1 MIRKALLCAG
11 AIALVAAPAAAL
23 AGDTGSLNYPPSKI
37 SPLKILTPTA
47 ALSTG
52 GSVVKVTVK
61 VNTTGTQGFVKPALV
76 TVCAGVT
83 GCQALTLKVN
93 TGKVPTGTASFPLQ
107 NTVQGPVK
115 VSLQITAASESY
127 RTVLK
132 NFTVTAS

>member
-1 MIRKALLCAG
+1 MIRTALICVG
-11 AIALVAAPAAAL
+11 AAALVAIPAVAI
-23 AGDTGSLNYPPSKI
+23 AGDSGSLNTPASQI

-47 ALSTG
+47 QLTTG

-93 TGKVPTGTASFPLQ
+93 TGKVPTGTASFTLQ
-107 NTVQGPVK
+107 NVVQGPVK
-115 VSLQITAASESY
+115 VALQITAASESY
-127 RTVLK
+127 RSVLK

>member
-1 MIRKALLCAG
+1 MIRKALICAG
-11 AIALVAAPAAAL
+11 AAAL
-23 AGDTGSLNYPPSKI
+23 IVTPAVAMAGDTGSIGYPPGKI
-37 SPLKILTPTA
+37 SPLKIYTPTA
-47 ALSTG
+47 ALTTG

-107 NTVQGPVK
+107 NTVQGPVQ
-115 VSLQITAASESY
+115 VSLMVTAASESY

-132 NFTVTAS
+132 NFMVTAN